1 MMLQEFLN
9 KSGLS
14 VMLVLLACNLHAGND
29 FGDKHDLNFFLFPNP
44 NDGTG
49 VKVNF
54 VNEYIETEEVLL
66 VLFDIVGNEIYSKLI
81 ITADGLVNVV
91 DLDTEQTLSAG
102 IYFITASSDRA
113 LYKQKLIV
121 M

>member
-1 MMLQEFLN
+1 MWQQLLN
-9 KSGLS
+9 KAGLS
-14 VMLVLLACNLHAGND
+14 ALLILLVCNNVHAGND

-54 VNEYIETEEVLL
+54 VNEQIETEEVLL
-66 VLFDIVGNEIYSKLI
+66 VLFDIVGNEIYSKLV